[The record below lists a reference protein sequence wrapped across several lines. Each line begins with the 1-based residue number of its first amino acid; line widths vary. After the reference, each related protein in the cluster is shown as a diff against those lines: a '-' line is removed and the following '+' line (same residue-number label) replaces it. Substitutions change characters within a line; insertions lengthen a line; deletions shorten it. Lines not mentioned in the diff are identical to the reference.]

1 MDIFKANWKQN
12 DDFAT
17 QVSSV
22 TTKFWD
28 SWIFYISSTM
38 RKKIILKCRI
48 KLSWERTDYAET
60 KGHRYDQPMAFKYGC
75 KEDQIFLW
83 QLCLTA
89 NVMRI
94 QIWSI
99 CCYAKKCIPWFK
111 NYFTFTRQ
119 VLQINKTLQ
128 IIKTSSLSQTKF
140 LSSLNNSIT

>member
-1 MDIFKANWKQN
+1 MAIFKANSKRN

-48 KLSWERTDYAET
+48 KLSWERTDYAEI
-60 KGHRYDQPMAFKYGC
+60 KGHRYDQAMAFKYGC
-75 KEDQIFLW
+75 KEDQMFLR
-83 QLCLTA
+83 QLCLIA

-94 QIWSI
+94 QIWST
-99 CCYAKKCIPWFK
+99 CCYAKNCIPWFK
-111 NYFTFTRQ
+111 NHFTFTRQ
-119 VLQINKTLQ
+119 VLQINKILQ
-128 IIKTSSLSQTKF
+128 IIKTPSLSQTKF
-140 LSSLNNSIT
+140 FSSLNNSIT